1 MVFARLQFLKFY
13 VNHDIIN
20 MLIQN
25 KKCGYVSN
33 YKVTLFFWAI
43 AKEHL
48 DTQIRKFAKFKY

>member
-1 MVFARLQFLKFY
+1 MICRSLQFLKIY
-13 VNHDIIN
+13 VNHDIIS

-43 AKEHL
+43 AKEQMHV
-48 DTQIRKFAKFKY
+48 

>member
-1 MVFARLQFLKFY
+1 MICGSLQFLKFY
-13 VNHDIIN
+13 VNHDIMS

-43 AKEHL
+43 AKEQMH
-48 DTQIRKFAKFKY
+48 A